1 MSAASSAS
9 SLSAQSPGAA
19 ALRFNSGMPG
29 FPAAKNFSLRSWGTE
44 ESPFYVLECKDVL
57 GLRFVVVGP
66 GVFFASYE
74 PTFGADVYQAVDASG
89 PDDVFVLVILTLHSR
104 PEQTTANLLGPLVVN
119 ARSGQAVQA
128 VLSGSGYES
137 QALIVTKPQS

>member
-1 MSAASSAS
+1 M
-9 SLSAQSPGAA
+9 
-19 ALRFNSGMPG
+19 
-29 FPAAKNFSLRSWGTE
+29 
-44 ESPFYVLECKDVL
+44 
-57 GLRFVVVGP
+57 
-66 GVFFASYE
+66 FFASYE

-137 QALIVTKPQS
+137 QTLIVTKHKS

>member
-1 MSAASSAS
+1 VSSASSAS

-29 FPAAKNFSLRSWGTE
+29 FPGAKNFSLRSWGTE
-44 ESPFYVLECKDVL
+44 ESPFYVLECQDVL

-66 GVFFASYE
+66 GVFFNSYE
-74 PTFGADVYQAVDASG
+74 PTFDADVHQAVDAGG

-104 PEQTTANLLGPLVVN
+104 PQQTTANLLGPLVVN

-128 VLSGSGYES
+128 VVSGPGYE
-137 QALIVTKPQS
+137 PQTPIGAKLQS

>member
-9 SLSAQSPGAA
+9 SLSAPSPGAA
-19 ALRFNSGMPG
+19 VLRFGSGMPG
-29 FPAAKNFSLRSWGTE
+29 FPAAKTFSLRSWGSE
-44 ESPFYVLECKDVL
+44 ESPFYVLECQDVL

-66 GVFFASYE
+66 AVFFASYE
-74 PTFGADVYQAVDASG
+74 PIFGADVYQAVDAGG
-89 PDDVFVLVILTLHSR
+89 PDDVFVLVILTLHSK

-137 QALIVTKPQS
+137 QTLIVANQKS